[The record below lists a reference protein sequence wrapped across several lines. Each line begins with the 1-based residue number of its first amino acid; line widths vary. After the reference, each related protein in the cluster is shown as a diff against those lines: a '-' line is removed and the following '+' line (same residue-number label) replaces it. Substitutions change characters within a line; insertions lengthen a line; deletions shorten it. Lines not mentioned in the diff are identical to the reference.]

1 MKSAMWIGAC
11 VGALT
16 CQLALALDGP
26 NRPQSTHKSTP
37 AAAGHAKAKASS
49 FAPGPHV
56 KHASYGAPVGQP
68 ILKTRKPVHKT
79 PHLNATP
86 LPAKPGG

>member
-11 VGALT
+11 VCALT

-26 NRPQSTHKSTP
+26 NRPQPTHKSSP
-37 AAAGHAKAKASS
+37 AVGGHAKASS
-49 FAPGPHV
+49 LAPGPHV

-68 ILKTRKPVHKT
+68 ILKRRKPVHKT
-79 PHLNATP
+79 PHLKTTP